1 MIDKDCPV
9 SVLLKV
15 VVQVNQSIHL
25 LYKTVEASNAC
36 ARDQASAFKDIW
48 RDNN

>member
-1 MIDKDCPV
+1 MFDKDCPV
-9 SVLLKV
+9 SVLPKV

-25 LYKTVEASNAC
+25 LCKTGEASNAC

>member
-1 MIDKDCPV
+1 MFDKDCPV

-15 VVQVNQSIHL
+15 VVQVNQSMHL
-25 LYKTVEASNAC
+25 LYKTVEASSAR

-48 RDNN
+48 RDSN